1 MTEFRGRGDSIEVFP
16 LSFKEYLSAFDKG
29 KEDVFNDYL
38 LYGGLPYTLTL
49 ATHEEKAAYLSSL
62 FTEIYFKDIEERYS
76 IEKEYVLE
84 ALVDSIYSSVGS
96 LSNIKRLADS
106 INSSLSL
113 KAGSQVSNNT
123 IASYLSYAEDAF
135 LLSAARRYDVRGKKY
150 FESQKKYYATD
161 LGLRNARLNFRQIEQ
176 PHLMENAIYIYLKQ
190 KGFLVDVG
198 VIEKSRVNENG
209 KSERVKYGIDFA
221 VNKGMYQYYIQSAYS
236 LESDEKKRKELYPF
250 SITGNSFKK
259 IVVTR
264 HELMPHYDEN
274 GIFHIGIEDFLLGD
288 YLSG

>member
-1 MTEFRGRGDSIEVFP
+1 M
-16 LSFKEYLSAFDKG
+16 
-29 KEDVFNDYL
+29 
-38 LYGGLPYTLTL
+38 
-49 ATHEEKAAYLSSL
+49 
-62 FTEIYFKDIEERYS
+62 
-76 IEKEYVLE
+76 
-84 ALVDSIYSSVGS
+84 DSIYSSVGS

-106 INSSLSL
+106 INSSLSP

-209 KSERVKYGIDFA
+209 KSERVKYEIDFA